1 MVGFRDGSSTDY
13 ADYADDFLMPVV
25 VSYIKHAKI
34 DEDQAALL
42 RVYSFDPAV
51 EPV

>member
-1 MVGFRDGSSTDY
+1 MVRFRNDSSTDY
-13 ADYADDFLMPVV
+13 ADYADDFFAARA